1 MNPVKLDVERSART
15 TITLPAE
22 LFPHLEGAD
31 VRIAGLDEETAKI
44 VTKILEAGIKAM
56 GG

>member
-1 MNPVKLDVERSART
+1 MNPVRLDVERSART

-22 LFPHLEGAD
+22 LFPHLGGAD
-31 VRIAGLDEETAKI
+31 VIISGLDEETARI
-44 VTKILEAGIKAM
+44 VTKILEAGIKAL

>member
-1 MNPVKLDVERSART
+1 MIPVMLDVERSART

-22 LFPHLEGAD
+22 LFPHLDGAT
-31 VRIAGLDEETAKI
+31 VAISGLDEETAKI
-44 VTKILEAGIKAM
+44 VTKILEAGIKAL

>member
-22 LFPHLEGAD
+22 LVPHLNGAN
-31 VRIAGLDEETAKI
+31 VHITGLDEETAKI

>member
-1 MNPVKLDVERSART
+1 MNPVKLYVERSART

-44 VTKILEAGIKAM
+44 VIKILEAGIKAM

>member
-22 LFPHLEGAD
+22 LAPHLNGAN
-31 VRIAGLDEETAKI
+31 VQITGLDEETAKI

>member
-1 MNPVKLDVERSART
+1 MIPVKLDVERSART
-15 TITLPAE
+15 TISLPAE
-22 LFPHLEGAD
+22 LFSHLKGAD
-31 VRIAGLDEETAKI
+31 VRIEGLDEETARI